1 MKFGTSGI
9 RGVFNQQ
16 LSLKEVYRL
25 CYALNRSF
33 DGDLCIAYD
42 TRQASQTLGYGMAAG
57 LSYYGKDVTVFG
69 IIPTPALAFLTR
81 ELGFSGG
88 VMLTASHNPPE
99 YVGIK
104 IFDNEGVEISL
115 EKEKE
120 IEDFILRYKERR
132 AEAARLGEITFD
144 KTGGW
149 RYIDRIT
156 STLQK
161 SRRRLKVLLDCGNGA
176 ASTFTAAVL
185 RQLGHEVLTVNSH
198 PCSCSLGR
206 ILEPNAYSLQ
216 ETSKMTRP
224 LGVDVA
230 VAHDGDGDRVVL
242 IDDKGRI
249 LEDQTLSM
257 LALLTISKR
266 GVAAI
271 SINTSQSVQNLAE
284 KLGFKVLRARLGKTF
299 LEIKRKNG
307 VFATEPSKVTDASWG
322 IWEDGVYIASK
333 IIQYVSASSNNLSQ
347 IVDTL
352 PKNTYYQRNIS
363 VSKVDRQILEKRILE
378 KYRHETIENL
388 DGWKVIFKDSS
399 FLLFRVSGTEPKAR
413 IYVDSFSEKR
423 AAELLDEGTALIET
437 CTTPAG

>member
-9 RGVFNQQ
+9 RGIFNQQ

-25 CYALNRSF
+25 CYALNQSF

-57 LSYYGKDVTVFG
+57 LSYYGKNVTVFG
-69 IIPTPALAFLTR
+69 VVPTPALAFLTR
-81 ELGFSGG
+81 ESGFSGG

-120 IEDFILRYKERR
+120 IENLISQYEERR
-132 AEAARLGEITFD
+132 AEKTRLGEIRFD
-144 KTGGW
+144 ETGGW
-149 RYIDRIT
+149 RYIDRIA

-161 SRRRLKVLLDCGNGA
+161 SGRRLRVLLDCGNGA

-185 RQLGHEVLTVNSH
+185 RQLGHEVLTINSH

-206 ILEPNAYSLQ
+206 TLEPNVYSLQ
-216 ETSKMTRP
+216 ETSKMVRS
-224 LGVDVA
+224 LGVDIA

-249 LEDQTLSM
+249 LEDQMLSM
-257 LALLTISKR
+257 LALLTIPTR
-266 GVAAI
+266 GVATI

-284 KLGFKVLRARLGKTF
+284 KFGFKVLRARLGKTF
-299 LEIKRKNG
+299 LEMREKNG

-333 IIQYVSASSNNLSQ
+333 IIQHVSTSSNSLSQ

-352 PKNTYYQRNIS
+352 PKNAYYQRNIL
-363 VSKVDRQILEKRILE
+363 VSEVDRLGLEQRILE
-378 KYRHETIENL
+378 KYRDETVEKL
-388 DGWKVIFKDSS
+388 DGWKVIFKDGS

-413 IYVDSFSEKR
+413 IYTDSSSEKR
-423 AAELLDEGTALIET
+423 AAELLDEGATLIET